1 MVNSTCCGGQ
11 DRNTTVGPNQEMPP
25 VETKNCYLSTGNGQ
39 STFDY
44 MNCGGADTACT
55 DNINSP
61 SSIRVNA
68 GCINCKA
75 SSGGGY
81 CDIGGEYYSSKGMG
95 IRFHK
100 LNNDEIAELSR
111 ADVSDGLSEI
121 NRLFERERRN
131 MINRERQT
139 EIRRSR
145 RSSSSNTQ
153 EGTTTKEE
161 ETTTEEE
168 TTITDY
174 ITNILLYIGVT
185 ATFIVMILSIVLII
199 LK

>member
-1 MVNSTCCGGQ
+1 MVNVTCCGGQ

-25 VETKNCYLSTGNGQ
+25 VETRNCYLNEGNGQ

-55 DNINSP
+55 GNGIPNND
-61 SSIRVNA
+61 

-81 CDIGGEYYSSKGMG
+81 CDINGVYYSSKGMG
-95 IRFHK
+95 VKFHP
-100 LNNDEIAELSR
+100 LNNEEISELSR

-121 NRLFERERRN
+121 NRLFNRERQN
-131 MINRERQT
+131 MINRERNS
-139 EIRRSR
+139 EIRRRR
-145 RSSSSNTQ
+145 RSSSSNNQ
-153 EGTTTKEE
+153 EDTTTTTT
-161 ETTTEEE
+161 TTTEEE

>member
-1 MVNSTCCGGQ
+1 MVNVTCCGGQ
-11 DRNTTVGPNQEMPP
+11 DRNTTVGSNQEMPP
-25 VETKNCYLSTGNGQ
+25 VETKNCYLSKGHGQ

-61 SSIRVNA
+61 SSIPDNA

-81 CDIGGEYYSSKGMG
+81 CDIDGVYYSSKGMG
-95 IRFHK
+95 IKFHP
-100 LNNDEIAELSR
+100 LNDEEIAQLTKSD
-111 ADVSDGLSEI
+111 ASDGLNEI
-121 NRLFERERRN
+121 NRLFNRERQN
-131 MINRERQT
+131 MINRERNS
-139 EIRRSR
+139 EIRRRR
-145 RSSSSNTQ
+145 RSSSSNNQ
-153 EGTTTKEE
+153 EDTTTTEE
-161 ETTTEEE
+161 EEE